1 MRKVQFIQADVFTD
15 SPFGGN
21 PVVVIPHPGE
31 MSPDQMQRVA
41 RGMSHAE
48 TSFVVAPND
57 PAAAFGLRCFTPTT
71 EVVYSGHQLLGTAY
85 VLAESGMLA
94 IEGGRAD
101 VVVEIGDE
109 LRPVTLRR
117 SKPGGPMHV
126 ATEVVAAEVLGP
138 VDPSHSSRIAA
149 ALTLDPAQILGTSLP
164 ATLVRTGLTC
174 LIVPLGSLA
183 TVRDLLPVGQSVED
197 LLHDFGAGCLL
208 AFSRETLHSGN
219 HVHVRVFAP
228 PLGVDEDPAT
238 GSANGALA
246 AFLHHHS
253 LLLGR
258 PPFKLRCEQGY
269 EMGRPSLVEVEV
281 DVSRSAPTIRVGGN
295 VVRSLEGTV
304 FY

>member
-1 MRKVQFIQADVFTD
+1 VRKVQFIQADVFTD

-48 TSFVVAPND
+48 TSFVVPPN
-57 PAAAFGLRCFTPTT
+57 AAGAAFGLRCFTPTT

-85 VLAESGMLA
+85 VLAETGQLPLA
-94 IEGGRAD
+94 GGRAD

-109 LRPVTLRR
+109 LRPVSLRR
-117 SKPGGPMHV
+117 PKADGAMHV
-126 ATEVVAAEVLGP
+126 STEVVASEILGP
-138 VDPSHSSRIAA
+138 VDPSQSSRIAA
-149 ALTLDPAQILGTSLP
+149 ALTLDPAQILGTALP
-164 ATLVRTGLTC
+164 PTLVRTGLTC
-174 LIVPLGSLA
+174 LVVPMGSLA
-183 TVRDLLPVGQSVED
+183 TMRDLLPVGQAVED
-197 LLHDFGAGCLL
+197 LLHDLGAGCLL
-208 AFSRETLHSGN
+208 AFSRETIVPGN

-228 PLGVDEDPAT
+228 PLGIDEDPAT

-246 AFLHHHS
+246 AFLAHHN

-269 EMGRPSLVEVEV
+269 EIGRPSLVEVEI
-281 DVSRSAPTIRVGGN
+281 DVTGAVPAIRVGGN

-304 FY
+304 FF

>member
-21 PVVVIPHPGE
+21 PVVVIPHPGD

-48 TSFVVAPND
+48 TSFVVAPSD
-57 PAAAFGLRCFTPTT
+57 ARASFGLRCFTPTT

-85 VLAESGMLA
+85 VLAETGQLA
-94 IEGGRAD
+94 VDGGRAEAL
-101 VVVEIGDE
+101 VEIGDE

-117 SKPGGPMHV
+117 VASGAATHV
-126 ATEVVAAEVLGP
+126 STEVVTAELLGP
-138 VDPSHSSRIAA
+138 VDPGHYSRIAA
-149 ALTLDPAQILGTSLP
+149 ALTLDPAQLLGANLP

-174 LIVPLGSLA
+174 LIVPMGSLA
-183 TVRDLLPVGQSVED
+183 TVRDLLPVGQAVED

-208 AFSRETLHSGN
+208 AFSRETLATGHD
-219 HVHVRVFAP
+219 VHVRVFAP
-228 PLGVDEDPAT
+228 PLGIDEDPAT

-246 AFLHHHS
+246 AFLLHHN
-253 LLLGR
+253 LLGGR
-258 PPFKLRCEQGY
+258 PPHRLRCEQGY

-281 DVSRSAPTIRVGGN
+281 DPAPGGPAIRVGGN

>member
-21 PVVVIPHPGE
+21 PVVVIPHPGD

-48 TSFVVAPND
+48 TSFVVAPSD
-57 PAAAFGLRCFTPTT
+57 PRAAFGLRCFTPTT

-85 VLAESGMLA
+85 VLAETGQLPVA
-94 IEGGRAD
+94 GGRAEALA
-101 VVVEIGDE
+101 EIGDV
-109 LRPVTLRR
+109 LRPVALRR
-117 SKPGGPMHV
+117 AASGGATHV
-126 ATEVVAAEVLGP
+126 STEVVTAELLGP
-138 VDPSHSSRIAA
+138 VDPNHFNRIAA
-149 ALTLDPAQILGTSLP
+149 ALSLDPTHMLGASLP

-174 LIVPLGSLA
+174 LIVPMGSLA
-183 TVRDLLPVGQSVED
+183 TVRDLLPVGQAVED

-208 AFSRETLHSGN
+208 AFSRETLTVGHD
-219 HVHVRVFAP
+219 VHVRVFAP
-228 PLGVDEDPAT
+228 PLGIDEDPAT

-246 AFLHHHS
+246 AFLLHHN
-253 LLLGR
+253 LLADR
-258 PPFKLRCEQGY
+258 PPHLLRCEQGY

-281 DVSRSAPTIRVGGN
+281 APSASGPTIRVGGN